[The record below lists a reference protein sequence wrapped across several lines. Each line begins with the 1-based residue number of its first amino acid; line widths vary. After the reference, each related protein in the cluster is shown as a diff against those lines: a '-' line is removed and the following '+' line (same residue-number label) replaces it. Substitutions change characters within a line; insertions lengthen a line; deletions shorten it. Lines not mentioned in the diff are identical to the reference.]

1 MSDFLFYIQIL
12 VFSVIL
18 RVALIACNPYLPYL
32 GVEGKGNLHKVAN
45 GVLSY
50 VVEPLG
56 EIRNRARM
64 RHILRRKSKGLQK
77 GPHSKITPSS
87 NSGPHFIQTGTT
99 AQALLTRKI
108 SFINLQQRENT
119 DV

>member
-18 RVALIACNPYLPYL
+18 RVALIACNPYL

-56 EIRNRARM
+56 EIHNRARM
-64 RHILRRKSKGLQK
+64 RHILR
-77 GPHSKITPSS
+77 
-87 NSGPHFIQTGTT
+87 
-99 AQALLTRKI
+99 
-108 SFINLQQRENT
+108 
-119 DV
+119 